1 MKVLVFA
8 AGLGTRLR
16 PLTDRMPK
24 ALVPVGE
31 KPLLAITLE
40 HLVREGAT
48 EAVVNVHHFA
58 DQIKA
63 YLQVHDFGIPVRVSD
78 ESDRLLDTGGG
89 LRRALTLFQTE
100 PDAPVLIHNVD
111 ILSDAPLRQ
120 FYTQCSSA
128 QAALLV
134 SNRAS
139 SRKLYFDAANRL
151 CAWQNLNTGEVRGCA
166 GTSTLAS
173 LTPYAFSGI
182 HLFSPRFAARMEA
195 YGDCFPIMDFY
206 LRESA
211 TADIVGYPCQGLR
224 LIDVG
229 KPETLASAEEFL
241 ATIRH

>member
-16 PLTDRMPK
+16 PLTDRLPK
-24 ALVPVGE
+24 ALVQVGQ

-40 HLVREGAT
+40 HLMQAGAT
-48 EAVVNVHHFA
+48 EVVVNVHHFA

-63 YLQVHDFGIPVRVSD
+63 YLQSHDFGIPVRISD

-151 CAWQNLNTGEVRGCA
+151 CAWQNLNTGEVRGCSDRQALA
-166 GTSTLAS
+166 G

-182 HLFSPRFAARMEA
+182 HLFSPRLAARMKP
-195 YGDCFPIMDFY
+195 YGERFPIMDFY
-206 LRESA
+206 LNECA
-211 TADIVGYPCQGLR
+211 TADIIGYPCQGLR

-229 KPETLASAEEFL
+229 KPETLASASDFL
-241 ATIRH
+241 AAIKH